1 MEGNCLN
8 QFRCI
13 VLFISHLGGYLPW
26 GATVL
31 KIAYNKNQPEQK
43 VASEQLWDLEK
54 DYVKKKYILMLKDLK
69 I

>member
-43 VASEQLWDLEK
+43 VASE
-54 DYVKKKYILMLKDLK
+54 
-69 I
+69 

>member
-1 MEGNCLN
+1 MEGNGLN

-31 KIAYNKNQPEQK
+31 KIAN
-43 VASEQLWDLEK
+43 V
-54 DYVKKKYILMLKDLK
+54 LK
-69 I
+69 ITKISQSRKWHQNSYGIWKKIM